1 MSILGLKHRFT
12 LLALLA
18 LAALILASC
27 GGSDAVDEDNQSS
40 AEVAQDF
47 AIEVYQGEEVL
58 GASAVSFNE
67 MLALDKPI
75 VLNFWAALCPPC
87 RAEMPDLQRV
97 SDRFSDRVLFFGL
110 DVGPFQLLGTRE
122 EGRELL
128 KELGITYPSGST
140 EDAEVIRDY
149 GISNMPTTFFISSNG
164 EIQRK
169 WAGILNEEKLV
180 ELVEDLIAAS

>member
-1 MSILGLKHRFT
+1 MSTFGLKHKF
-12 LLALLA
+12 LLLLVA
-18 LAALILASC
+18 VAALVLASC
-27 GGSDAVDEDNQSS
+27 GGSDAGGQDNESPS
-40 AEVAQDF
+40 EVAQDF
-47 AIEVYQGEEVL
+47 PIDVYQGEDVL
-58 GASAVSFNE
+58 GSSALNFNE
-67 MLALDKPI
+67 MLTFDKPV

-97 SDRFSDRVLFFGL
+97 SDRFGDRVLFFGL

-122 EGRELL
+122 EGKQLL

-140 EDAEVIRDY
+140 EDDEVIRNY
-149 GISNMPTTFFISSNG
+149 GISNMPTTFFINADG

>member
-1 MSILGLKHRFT
+1 MSIIGLKHKFT
-12 LLALLA
+12 LLLLVIM
-18 LAALILASC
+18 AALVLASC
-27 GGSDAVDEDNQSS
+27 GGSDAGGQDNQSS

-47 AIEVYQGEEVL
+47 PIDVYQGADVL
-58 GASAVSFNE
+58 GSSALNFNE
-67 MLALDKPI
+67 MLTLDKPV

-97 SDRFSDRVLFFGL
+97 SDRFGDRVLFFGL

-122 EGRELL
+122 EGKELL

-140 EDAEVIRDY
+140 EDDEVIRDY
-149 GISNMPTTFFISSNG
+149 GISNMPTTFFITSNG

-169 WAGILNEEKLV
+169 WAGILNEDKLV